1 MRFVVISH
9 AQFVVTS
16 QVTQMVEVDLP
27 RWISSLPQRVAG
39 CSLTGLANL
48 AWAVATLSAEGQAE
62 DLLVAIQE
70 EVWRTNVSDVLKEG
84 MSSIEI
90 RFARCSSM
98 SLDLFLLPFQ
108 ALLPMVLNYLPKSWS
123 TALFIMNT
131 IIIPSRDSMAMSY
144 QCILFDFNGANVEE
158 KVLFTN
164 KFWCILV
171 HASHRRRCASNIEAR
186 CLVDEISLCSF
197 TYIPNK
203 GGPYCFFN
211 HRSHSCI
218 FKIMFETKSCI

>member
-1 MRFVVISH
+1 MCHFLSWVPFFWMRFVVISH
-9 AQFVVTS
+9 AQFFATS

-70 EVWRTNVSDVLKEG
+70 EVWRTNVSDVSKEG

-98 SLDLFLLPFQ
+98 SLDVFLLPFQ
-108 ALLPMVLNYLPKSWS
+108 ALLPLVLNYLPKSSS
-123 TALFIMNT
+123 TALFISLSWT
-131 IIIPSRDSMAMSY
+131 QSSYHQEIPWQCHTNVYYLTSMVRMLRKRCYLQTSLFPPIR
-144 QCILFDFNGANVEE
+144 CIASQEV
-158 KVLFTN
+158 
-164 KFWCILV
+164 CIQYW
-171 HASHRRRCASNIEAR
+171 S
-186 CLVDEISLCSF
+186 
-197 TYIPNK
+197 
-203 GGPYCFFN
+203 
-211 HRSHSCI
+211 
-218 FKIMFETKSCI
+218 

>member
-1 MRFVVISH
+1 MISH
-9 AQFVVTS
+9 AHFFVTS

-98 SLDLFLLPFQ
+98 SLDVFLLPFQ
-108 ALLPMVLNYLPKSWS
+108 ALLPLVLNYLPKSSS

-131 IIIPSRDSMAMSY
+131 IIIPSRDSMTMSY

-164 KFWCILV
+164 KLWCILV
-171 HASHRRRCASNIEAR
+171 HASHRRRCASNIEAIR
-186 CLVDEISLCSF
+186 CLVDEIPCA
-197 TYIPNK
+197 ID
-203 GGPYCFFN
+203 FN
-211 HRSHSCI
+211 YTPIKEGHIVSAKTQESQLFI
-218 FKIMFETKSCI
+218 